1 MNKLSILKMAF
12 FRIKIYKVSFFIN
25 VFFLAILIFIEYQVY
40 SSFSMTINLRNLLV
54 YLMIS
59 ISMFSVL
66 SISRVPEY
74 IVSIKKGEIVKYL
87 VKPIRLI
94 EFAAIE
100 EFGIELYH
108 IFQVFP
114 ILCIG
119 IVFSKASFVS
129 IFLFICSI
137 VLSMVLSSLIAT
149 SFFSFSMILMK
160 EASMKALLS
169 ISIAFF
175 SGALVPFDILPNIVK
190 EIAYFTPFSLLIDGP
205 INILFGKNFF
215 YIIFLQLMW
224 IVVFCLVGNFFI
236 EHNKKQ
242 LIIFGG

>member
-1 MNKLSILKMAF
+1 
-12 FRIKIYKVSFFIN
+12 
-25 VFFLAILIFIEYQVY
+25 
-40 SSFSMTINLRNLLV
+40 MTINLRNLLV

-175 SGALVPFDILPNIVK
+175 FWS
-190 EIAYFTPFSLLIDGP
+190 FSS
-205 INILFGKNFF
+205 F
-215 YIIFLQLMW
+215 
-224 IVVFCLVGNFFI
+224 
-236 EHNKKQ
+236 
-242 LIIFGG
+242 